1 MMDGSNNNHYQD
13 FFDLIHLRNLPDIAQ
28 KAANC
33 ETDINRVYALPLESD
48 SSAESQDLYV
58 SANQFALLFG
68 LAGNIDTG
76 LDTPRTDIQT
86 AFEKFNAAHFPFVMV
101 SATRKGNR
109 KSGKH
114 NTTDEKTSAKDVDL
128 KEKKQPPL
136 PSTVPENPENAP
148 KITPE
153 QQAALNFIYL
163 LFNCQYE
170 QFAAELHQGVDI
182 NFVMLAT
189 SPANVPVLMS
199 IRQFCLAYLADN
211 ATVIQAIHQWE
222 TKRAQSRLQSSK
234 KKADK
239 VG

>member
-128 KEKKQPPL
+128 KEKNSPPPQVPFPKTLKTPPRL
-136 PSTVPENPENAP
+136 P
-148 KITPE
+148 
-153 QQAALNFIYL
+153 LN
-163 LFNCQYE
+163 NK
-170 QFAAELHQGVDI
+170 
-182 NFVMLAT
+182 
-189 SPANVPVLMS
+189 P
-199 IRQFCLAYLADN
+199 R
-211 ATVIQAIHQWE
+211 
-222 TKRAQSRLQSSK
+222 
-234 KKADK
+234 
-239 VG
+239 